1 MIYGDIFS
9 VDGRAG
15 RAGQGEPAADPSF
28 DAGGVLLILFAGVGV
43 VDGCNGMAGV
53 PVLQSVLV

>member
-9 VDGRAG
+9 ADGRAG
-15 RAGQGEPAADPSF
+15 RGKPAADPSF
-28 DAGGVLLILFAGVGV
+28 DASGVLLILFAGGGV
-43 VDGCNGMAGV
+43 VGGCNGMAGV

>member
-9 VDGRAG
+9 ADGRG
-15 RAGQGEPAADPSF
+15 RRPAREPAADPSF